1 MLATVTTAVSMCSFV
16 DMVMFESTAV
26 TAAKLVAAASS
37 LSKITEEIL
46 HMSVATYTATRG
58 SQS

>member
-1 MLATVTTAVSMCSFV
+1 MLATVTTAASMCSFV
-16 DMVMFESTAV
+16 EMVMFESTAV
-26 TAAKLVAAASS
+26 IAAKLVAATLS

-46 HMSVATYTATRG
+46 HRSVATYKATRG